1 MKSAEKVENQKNM
14 TSFGWS
20 IELVGS
26 HLIRGG
32 IDPHPVVADA
42 VSKRLLFSCQKLF
55 SGIFF
60 FLGEKTKEIK
70 VWMLLQPL
78 QPLTEHWDTMSTNC
92 CCRLNQCFVSGD
104 VEESGFTEF
113 SIQANSSWHPFMPLS
128 LSLASKLTLSEQFSP
143 RWMFVRSLREPKVQR
158 RTCPGF

>member
-1 MKSAEKVENQKNM
+1 MKSAKKVENQKNM

-42 VSKRLLFSCQKLF
+42 VSKRSSAVRNYSVGFSFFWVKRQK
-55 SGIFF
+55 
-60 FLGEKTKEIK
+60 K
-70 VWMLLQPL
+70 VWMLLKPL
-78 QPLTEHWDTMSTNC
+78 REHWDTKSTNC

>member
-14 TSFGWS
+14 TSFSWS

-26 HLIRGG
+26 HLISGG
-32 IDPHPVVADA
+32 IDPHPVATDA
-42 VSKRLLFSCQKLF
+42 VSKRSSAVRNYSVGFSFFWVKRQK
-55 SGIFF
+55 
-60 FLGEKTKEIK
+60 K

-78 QPLTEHWDTMSTNC
+78 QPLREHWDTMSTNC
-92 CCRLNQCFVSGD
+92 CCRLNQCCVSGD

-113 SIQANSSWHPFMPLS
+113 SIQANSSWHAFMPLS

>member
-14 TSFGWS
+14 TSFSWS

-42 VSKRLLFSCQKLF
+42 VSKRLLFNCQKLF
-55 SGIFF
+55 SGI
-60 FLGEKTKEIK
+60 LTKEIK

-78 QPLTEHWDTMSTNC
+78 REHWDTMSTNC